1 MVVALQR
8 ILIRISILLL
18 GEHVLQ
24 HGLMRGG
31 RYVCAVCWVNG
42 GSTLR
47 SQGCGLK
54 RGAFPVSWPSHTE
67 PHTQYTQWKEE
78 TQSRFLVYLHS
89 LTHSVLSSL
98 IYTIFYSYIQ
108 IMPSHLKGI
117 VHPKM
122 KTVIYLMISQTCMT
136 FFSPWNIKQERINCF
151 CPCSWSQ
158 WRKMT
163 MDQLFLQ
170 ISSLRWIVPLRPKV
184 DLTITVN
191 TPSKHFHWQEDTKLH
206 WWNINTL
213 IHLPLV
219 SSDRT
224 FAKELHNVHRVCS
237 LEFCMFWRI
246 TSQKA

>member
-1 MVVALQR
+1 MCVLCAGLMGGP
-8 ILIRISILLL
+8 LL
-18 GEHVLQ
+18 GLRAV
-24 HGLMRGG
+24 GWRGG
-31 RYVCAVCWVNG
+31 RFLC
-42 GSTLR
+42 L
-47 SQGCGLK
+47 GL
-54 RGAFPVSWPSHTE
+54 SHTE

-108 IMPSHLKGI
+108 ISPSHLKGI

-151 CPCSWSQ
+151 VHAVEVSGGKWQ
-158 WRKMT
+158 WTNLPFK
-163 MDQLFLQ
+163 

-191 TPSKHFHWQEDTKLH
+191 TPSKHFHWQEDTTLH
-206 WWNINTL
+206 WWT
-213 IHLPLV
+213 
-219 SSDRT
+219 
-224 FAKELHNVHRVCS
+224 
-237 LEFCMFWRI
+237 
-246 TSQKA
+246 

>member
-1 MVVALQR
+1 MCVLCAGLMGGP
-8 ILIRISILLL
+8 LL
-18 GEHVLQ
+18 GLRAV
-24 HGLMRGG
+24 GWRGG
-31 RYVCAVCWVNG
+31 RFLC
-42 GSTLR
+42 L
-47 SQGCGLK
+47 GL
-54 RGAFPVSWPSHTE
+54 SHTE

-163 MDQLFLQ
+163 MDQFAFQ
-170 ISSLRWIVPLRPKV
+170 NIFFKV
-184 DLTITVN
+184 N
-191 TPSKHFHWQEDTKLH
+191 C
-206 WWNINTL
+206 
-213 IHLPLV
+213 
-219 SSDRT
+219 T
-224 FAKELHNVHRVCS
+224 F
-237 LEFCMFWRI
+237 
-246 TSQKA
+246 KA